1 MHDLESKLQTEF
13 HHVPSVHSSA
23 DPLFD
28 LEYADDVV
36 LFARSRKVAQFL
48 LNNIQTLAEE
58 SGMQL
63 NKNKTALVLMNPQ
76 FANKELE
83 VVEQYLHVTNL
94 PASTTEQDVKQM
106 FPSNTVTDIELYL
119 MNPKPGCVRTT
130 VQQAAVRWNSTEPIE
145 SQYKTMIFRRKTI
158 KIAPM
163 LAYQLHYGNGR
174 PVPAPSNTIYL
185 GAKVD
190 DRGVQRFNLQTRLTL
205 CNKQFREM
213 SALWGNPTLEL
224 AFKVKVFKTIFHPKL
239 LYGLYHSCLTE
250 SSIKVM
256 DAWYM
261 KSLRRV
267 AGIKP
272 AFINHVSNAK
282 VYAKTRTVPISQL
295 WKQRAMKYY
304 GHVLRHPTDTI
315 STVCFCAELI
325 PRHLYTNASNR
336 MGRPKQHWLPQISKL
351 TEEVVHKDNNISKL
365 PQPVPTKH
373 SIKQIRNIANDRALW
388 KKLLMPTHIVTTTS
402 SNLFF
407 KPEGTDE
414 LLAE

>member
-1 MHDLESKLQTEF
+1 M
-13 HHVPSVHSSA
+13 SS
-23 DPLFD
+23 
-28 LEYADDVV
+28 
-36 LFARSRKVAQFL
+36 
-48 LNNIQTLAEE
+48 
-58 SGMQL
+58 
-63 NKNKTALVLMNPQ
+63 
-76 FANKELE
+76 
-83 VVEQYLHVTNL
+83 
-94 PASTTEQDVKQM
+94 
-106 FPSNTVTDIELYL
+106 
-119 MNPKPGCVRTT
+119 
-130 VQQAAVRWNSTEPIE
+130 
-145 SQYKTMIFRRKTI
+145 
-158 KIAPM
+158 
-163 LAYQLHYGNGR
+163 
-174 PVPAPSNTIYL
+174 
-185 GAKVD
+185 
-190 DRGVQRFNLQTRLTL
+190 
-205 CNKQFREM
+205 
-213 SALWGNPTLEL
+213 LWGNPTLEL
-224 AFKVKVFKTIFHPKL
+224 TFKVKVFKTIFHPKL

-282 VYAKTRTVPISQL
+282 VYEKTKTVPISQL

-373 SIKQIRNIANDRALW
+373 TIKQIRNIANDRALW